1 MKTTIVGAL
10 AILIATPA
18 FAQAPTMNLSPP
30 GVTTP
35 HAVYGPGGKVIGT
48 DPDAS
53 VRFEILR
60 DSSKPYR

>member
-1 MKTTIVGAL
+1 MKTIIVGAV
-10 AILIATPA
+10 AILVATPA
-18 FAQAPTMNLSPP
+18 FAQAPTMDLSRP

-53 VRFEILR
+53 IRSEILR
-60 DSSKPYR
+60 DISKPYR